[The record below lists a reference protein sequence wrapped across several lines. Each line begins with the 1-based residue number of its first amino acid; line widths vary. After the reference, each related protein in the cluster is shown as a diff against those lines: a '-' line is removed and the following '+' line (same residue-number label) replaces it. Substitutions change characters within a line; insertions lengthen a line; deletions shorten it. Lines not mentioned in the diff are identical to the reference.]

1 LDFSK
6 RIVDPQLN
14 SLNFLILFGILS
26 RHYHGIHV
34 FKPIKSLGQN
44 FLRDENIL
52 RKIVEGLNL
61 HDGDIVIEIGPGQ
74 GALTK
79 HLVDLPITLIGIEVD
94 QRAIDLLQQ
103 CFGDKMIIYHTSVL
117 DANLHTLFEKHWKKL
132 RIVGNIPYYLTSE
145 ILFWLFDS
153 RMVVTDATIMMQ
165 LEVAH
170 RLVASPKNKEY
181 GILSVFTQFYTEC
194 EMLFKVSRNCFYP
207 KPDVD
212 SAVVRLNFKDQLPQC
227 DEKLFRSIVRATFG
241 KRRKTLRNGLKSLEL
256 EDMVLDQIPFDLKRR
271 PEDLSV
277 DEFLNLSESIRK
289 ITKQ

>member
-1 LDFSK
+1 ML
-6 RIVDPQLN
+6 
-14 SLNFLILFGILS
+14 
-26 RHYHGIHV
+26 
-34 FKPIKSLGQN
+34 KPKKSLGQN

-52 RKIVEGLNL
+52 RNIVESL
-61 HDGDIVIEIGPGQ
+61 HLSSGDVVIEIGSGQ

-94 QRAIDLLQQ
+94 KRAIELLQH
-103 CFGDKMIIYHTSVL
+103 GYGAKMTILHANVL
-117 DANLHTLFEKHWKKL
+117 DVDLRGISQKHQKKL

-145 ILFWLFDS
+145 ILFWLFDA
-153 RMVVTDATIMMQ
+153 RTVVSDATLMMQ
-165 LEVAH
+165 VEVAR
-170 RLVASPKNKEY
+170 RLAAPPKNKEF

-194 EMLFKVSRNCFYP
+194 EILFKVSRNCFYP
-207 KPDVD
+207 KPEVD

-256 EDMVLDQIPFDLKRR
+256 DDTVLDQIPFDLKRR
-271 PEDLSV
+271 PEELSV

>member
-1 LDFSK
+1 VL
-6 RIVDPQLN
+6 
-14 SLNFLILFGILS
+14 
-26 RHYHGIHV
+26 
-34 FKPIKSLGQN
+34 KPKKSLGQN

-52 RKIVEGLNL
+52 RNIVESL
-61 HDGDIVIEIGPGQ
+61 HLSSGDVVIEIGSGQ

-79 HLVDLPITLIGIEVD
+79 HLVDLPITLVGIEVD
-94 QRAIDLLQQ
+94 KRAIELLQH
-103 CFGDKMIIYHTSVL
+103 GYGTMMTILHANVL
-117 DANLHTLFEKHWKKL
+117 DVDLREISQKHRKKL

-170 RLVASPKNKEY
+170 RLVAPPKNKEY

-194 EMLFKVSRNCFYP
+194 EILFKVSRNCFYP
-207 KPDVD
+207 KPEVD
-212 SAVVRLNFKDQLPQC
+212 SAVVRLNFKDQLPQV
-227 DEKLFRSIVRATFG
+227 DEKLFRSIVRTTFG
-241 KRRKTLRNGLKSLEL
+241 KRRKTLRNGLKYLVL
-256 EDMVLDQIPFDLKRR
+256 EDTVLDQIPFDLKRR

-277 DEFLNLSESIRK
+277 DEFLNLSDSIRK

>member
-1 LDFSK
+1 
-6 RIVDPQLN
+6 
-14 SLNFLILFGILS
+14 
-26 RHYHGIHV
+26 V

-52 RKIVEGLNL
+52 RKIVESLNL
-61 HDGDIVIEIGPGQ
+61 REGDLVIEIGPGQ

-79 HLVDLPITLIGIEVD
+79 HLVDLPIALIGIEVD
-94 QRAIDLLQQ
+94 RRAIDLLGQN
-103 CFGDKMIIYHTSVL
+103 FGDKMTLHHISVL
-117 DANLHTLFEKHWKKL
+117 DANLHTIFEKYQKKL

-145 ILFWLFDS
+145 ILFWLFDA
-153 RMVVTDATIMMQ
+153 RTVVADATIMMQ

-170 RLVASPKNKEY
+170 RLVAPPKNKEY
-181 GILSVFTQFYTEC
+181 GILSIFTQFYTEC

-207 KPDVD
+207 KPAVD
-212 SAVVRLNFKDQLPQC
+212 SAVVQLNFKAQLPQV

-256 EDMVLDQIPFDLKRR
+256 DDTVLDQISFDLKRR

-277 DEFLNLSESIRK
+277 NEFLNLSESIRK
-289 ITKQ
+289 IQISAP